1 MSGTKQKEQELRQV
15 NVIKTGEV
23 MATSESMNVS
33 SFKLVQTEELND
45 KVTSPVM
52 KKVEEVE
59 VKIPKGDPTEDEVIN
74 AHEEVD
80 LKLAHNSYKHPRRV
94 RRAAEKRQMQRNLLE
109 KRKKADQLVADD
121 KKDVYGDLS
130 KLNMAELMFDKS
142 GKTSYVKLI
151 KNYAEIR
158 EIMIYLPKFAEI
170 IEGKIKDADD
180 KSLPVPD
187 EVLKA
192 EAKLK
197 ALYDLRAFFGIYE
210 RLLVDKYFAM
220 LPHAEMHSLSY
231 NELRERLNKLYLAP
245 KRNQELI
252 DYYQDLI
259 RLKELGLEDGESAS
273 KREEEYYNA
282 LKEEGTKKDE
292 RDPKD
297 EMERM
302 GEAYEAF
309 LKISGDKDSIL
320 TASDVLERKI
330 LLFKTFGPDIKEFR
344 NSVKKPKGAIK
355 KLLEDYDEYTKNP
368 PAVTEKK
375 LSSII
380 LEKKPEGEDFSEKDD
395 GEELKGIKL
404 SPAQKEGVRLIGSYL
419 LSKSDQDSM
428 KFHLLETKPEQQL
441 LVYYLVEN
449 EKQDRARGVD
459 IYRALNNYEPDLENF
474 KGKAN
479 WKKISRAF
487 RASIALNE
495 EIKNYG
501 LISDELEKAAGA
513 VEEDK
518 KKTDIKNE
526 DKIIHIVQAIAC
538 RGVYLKMLYRNAGLH
553 EDMPPDIAEDPV
565 LRARMFRE
573 YREIGKLAEELKKL
587 GSESKASYDSEK
599 LRKDSEG
606 GPSDEESTDYFDIA
620 NTGMGYVN
628 EYGMGTIVAGLGN
641 LVEVSGFVTD
651 TVTDSVAFSHASG
664 WAGGLTAI
672 LGFAGAILT
681 SASIAMEHTIS
692 AADRTAQALSVSA
705 DFINASGGT
714 MTSITTLTGVFTT
727 VSETAATTVQVLGGA
742 AAAIAG
748 TIQIGASGVQLGRA
762 ISSKKDVSRART
774 TLDQKKPEELT
785 LDEKRLK
792 RFLNHENSESKR
804 GITSAGIGILSGILA
819 VTSGALIAGGFL
831 PAAAVVGLISI
842 GLNITGKILDWRWKA
857 RNRKKAVDDMLGIDA
872 LMEHVLKEHPN
883 ADELGKKDKDKIRE
897 KLRKE
902 SLAMMGFS
910 SYKECY
916 RHICT
921 EYATLLYN
929 KVFVEKPA
937 DRQMYLDAMKSLGL
951 KMVESPVQ
959 GDEYKPTIDAM
970 VSKLMS
976 G

>member
-1 MSGTKQKEQELRQV
+1 MSGIKQKEQELRQV
-15 NVIKTGEV
+15 NVVETGKV

-33 SFKLVQTEELND
+33 SFELKNTEELND

-52 KKVEEVE
+52 KRANAVPVA
-59 VKIPKGDPTEDEVIN
+59 IPKGNPTEDEVIK
-74 AHEEVD
+74 AHEDVD
-80 LKLAHNSYKHPRRV
+80 LKLAPNSYKHPKRV
-94 RRAAEKRQMQRNLLE
+94 RRAAEKREMQRNLLK
-109 KRKKADQLVADD
+109 KREKADKLTIDA
-121 KKDVYGDLS
+121 KKDVYGDFNQ
-130 KLNMAELMFDKS
+130 LNMSELMFDNS

-151 KNYAEIR
+151 KNYEKIR
-158 EIMIYLPKFAEI
+158 EIMIYLPKYAEI
-170 IEGKIKDADD
+170 IEGKIKDAND

-197 ALYDLRAFFGIYE
+197 TLYDLRAFFGIYE
-210 RLLVDKYFAM
+210 RLLVNKYFAM

-245 KRNQELI
+245 QRNQELI
-252 DYYQDLI
+252 NYYQDLI

-282 LKEEGTKKDE
+282 LKEEGNKEDK
-292 RDPKD
+292 RDPED
-297 EMERM
+297 EMKRM
-302 GEAYEAF
+302 GEAYGTF
-309 LKISGDKDSIL
+309 LEKSGDEDSIL
-320 TASDVLERKI
+320 TANDVLNRKI
-330 LLFKTFGPDIKEFR
+330 LLFKTFGPDLKIFR
-344 NSVKKPKGAIK
+344 TSVKEPKGNIK
-355 KLLEDYDEYTKNP
+355 KLLDDYDEYMKTK
-368 PAVTEKK
+368 PALSEDNLGK
-375 LSSII
+375 LIRD
-380 LEKKPEGEDFSEKDD
+380 KKPEGEDFPEKDD
-395 GEELKGIKL
+395 GEDLKGITL
-404 SPAQKEGVRLIGSYL
+404 STAQKEGVRLIGSYL

-449 EKQDRARGVD
+449 EKQDQARGVD
-459 IYRALNNYEPDLENF
+459 IYRALNNYEPNLERF

-487 RASIALNE
+487 RASIALNDE
-495 EIKNYG
+495 MKNYG
-501 LISDELEKAAGA
+501 LISDELEKAAET

-526 DKIIHIVQAIAC
+526 DKIKNIAYAIAC
-538 RGVYLKMLYRNAGLH
+538 RGVCLKMLYRNAGLH
-553 EDMPPDIAEDPV
+553 EDMPPDIVEDPV
-565 LRARMFRE
+565 LRARMFKE

-587 GSESKASYDSEK
+587 GSDSKAAYDSDK
-599 LRKDSEG
+599 LRKDSES
-606 GPSDEESTDYFDIA
+606 GPSDGESASVFDIT
-620 NTGMGYVN
+620 NTAVGYVN
-628 EYGMGTIVAGLGN
+628 EYVMGMTVGGLGN
-641 LVEVSGFVTD
+641 LVNLSGFVTD
-651 TVTDSVAFSHASG
+651 TVTDSLAFTHASG

-714 MTSITTLTGVFTT
+714 MTSVTTLTGIFTT
-727 VSETAATTVQVLGGA
+727 VSETAATTVEVLGGA
-742 AAAIAG
+742 AAMIAG
-748 TIQIGASGVQLGRA
+748 TIQIGASGIQLGRA
-762 ISSKKDVSRART
+762 ISSKMDVSRSRE
-774 TLDQKKPEELT
+774 TLDKKDQSKLT
-785 LDEKRLK
+785 ADEKRLK

-804 GITSAGIGILSGILA
+804 NITSAGIGIASGVLA
-819 VTSGALIAGGFL
+819 VASGALLAGGFV

-842 GLNITGKILDWRWKA
+842 GLNITGKIIDWRWRA

-872 LMEHVLKEHPN
+872 LMEHVLKEHPK
-883 ADELGKKDKDKIRE
+883 AEELKKKDKDKLRE
-897 KLRKE
+897 KLRNE

-959 GDEYKPTIDAM
+959 GEEYRPTIEAM
-970 VSKLMS
+970 VSKMMS